1 MKTYRL
7 LLLHL
12 FNDKTLQVVKCDV
25 TPQKTLWY
33 FLIKKLVMS
42 VKQKYPNKHKDILEI
57 MYKLTH
63 IQGARKNMT

>member
-1 MKTYRL
+1 
-7 LLLHL
+7 
-12 FNDKTLQVVKCDV
+12 
-25 TPQKTLWY
+25 
-33 FLIKKLVMS
+33 MS